1 MFSMWVSITLI
12 HDLYI
17 YSSTA
22 GKQCPLAKSYSDSK
36 SDNQRGNV
44 LLLWAGIQTQSCQ
57 TLMLQDYYIL
67 DIFQR
72 GQKGQTWDFHLLSLS
87 CSAFN
92 YSATAPPNAVIIFC
106 FSTKRSSSKKSPT
119 TKTTEFFTAPIT
131 QVRIHS
137 AAWQRAWRS
146 SWVTGFA
153 SCLGVNFLAVLVS
166 VQENWYPI
174 WNLYFIFYR
183 GHSEFPLGERQ

>member
-92 YSATAPPNAVIIFC
+92 HSATAPPNVDIF
-106 FSTKRSSSKKSPT
+106 FVSVP
-119 TKTTEFFTAPIT
+119 
-131 QVRIHS
+131 S
-137 AAWQRAWRS
+137 AAAARNRRLRKQPNSLLLQSHRWEFIRQRGSAHGVRHEW
-146 SWVTGFA
+146 
-153 SCLGVNFLAVLVS
+153 LGSHPVS
-166 VQENWYPI
+166 V
-174 WNLYFIFYR
+174 LIFGCVSLGARKLIPYL
-183 GHSEFPLGERQ
+183 EFVFHFL